1 MEKRWSIKG
10 RNEGEGKE
18 TLKDTGERQWRK
30 KKRRKGRESG
40 SRKKKWRSG
49 PENDSYLIIKEALHS
64 LQYAILVKYFGDKEW
79 RFHDTNTRSL
89 LHKLTPDDSDIFNF
103 DVKQINWTEYLENCV
118 KGVRQYVLKDDL
130 STLPKA
136 RKRYKI

>member
-49 PENDSYLIIKEALHS
+49 PENDSYL
-64 LQYAILVKYFGDKEW
+64 
-79 RFHDTNTRSL
+79 
-89 LHKLTPDDSDIFNF
+89 
-103 DVKQINWTEYLENCV
+103 
-118 KGVRQYVLKDDL
+118 
-130 STLPKA
+130 
-136 RKRYKI
+136 